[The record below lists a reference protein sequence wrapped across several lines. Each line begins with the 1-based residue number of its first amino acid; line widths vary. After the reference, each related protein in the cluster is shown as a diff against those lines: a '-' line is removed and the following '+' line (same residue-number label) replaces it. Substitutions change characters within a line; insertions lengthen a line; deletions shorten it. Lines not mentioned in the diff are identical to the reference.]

1 MWILYD
7 SGSIIIKIKLEKYKL
22 IPYGRQDITEEDIES
37 VVNVLHSDFLTQG
50 DAVPTFEQKLCNYTG
65 ARYAVAVNSCT
76 SALHIACL
84 ALGLGPKDILW
95 TSPISFVASANCG
108 LYCGASVD
116 FVDVDPNTALMS
128 VKALESKLE
137 QAKQQRK
144 LPKILIPV
152 HFAGQSCDMKAI
164 SKLGEKYNF
173 RIIEDAAHAIG
184 SSYLNKNVGS
194 CQYSDITVFSFHPV
208 KIITT
213 GEGGAALTSSAK
225 LAEKMRLLRSHGIT
239 RDPEKMINP
248 KERDWYYEQISLGF
262 NYRMTDIQA
271 ALGISQLSRLDEY
284 VAKRSEIAHWYN
296 DRLKYVLVDSLA
308 QEKNGESSHHLYVI
322 RVKDGEDKRDKLYDY
337 LKKNGISVN
346 LHYFPIYKQPF
357 FDTKIK
363 LIGAEAYYKSSIS
376 LPIFPTIGKN
386 NLKKVIQKISEFY
399 EHY

>member
-1 MWILYD
+1 M
-7 SGSIIIKIKLEKYKL
+7 
-22 IPYGRQDITEEDIES
+22 IPYGRQEITEKDIKA
-37 VVNVLHSDFLTQG
+37 VVDVLRSDFLTQG
-50 DAVPTFEQKLCNYTG
+50 SVVPKFEHKLCTYTG
-65 ARYAVAVNSCT
+65 VENAVAVNSCT

-84 ALGLGPKDILW
+84 ALNLGPGDILW

-137 QAKQQRK
+137 QAKQQSK

-213 GEGGAALTSSAK
+213 GEGGAALTSSTE

-239 RDPEKMINP
+239 RDSEKMINP

-262 NYRMTDIQA
+262 NYRMSDIQA

-296 DRLKYVLVDSLA
+296 DRFKDVPVDSLA
-308 QEKNGESSHHLYVI
+308 QEENGESSHHLYVI
-322 RVKDGEDKRDKLYDY
+322 RVKGGEDKRDKLYDY
-337 LKKNGISVN
+337 LKKNDISVN

-363 LIGAEAYYKSSIS
+363 LIGAEAYYKSAIS

-386 NLKKVIQKISEFY
+386 NLKKVMQKFSEFY

>member
-1 MWILYD
+1 M
-7 SGSIIIKIKLEKYKL
+7 
-22 IPYGRQDITEEDIES
+22 IPYGRQEITEKDIEA
-37 VVNVLHSDFLTQG
+37 VVDVLRSDFLTQG
-50 DAVPTFEQKLCNYTG
+50 SVVPKFEHKLCAYTG
-65 ARYAVAVNSCT
+65 VENAVAVNSCT

-84 ALGLGPKDILW
+84 ALNLGPGDILW

-164 SKLGEKYNF
+164 SKLGVKYNF

-213 GEGGAALTSSAK
+213 GEGGAALTSSTE
-225 LAEKMRLLRSHGIT
+225 LADKMRLLRSHGIT
-239 RDPEKMINP
+239 RDSEKMINP

-262 NYRMTDIQA
+262 NYRMSDIQA

-296 DRLKYVLVDSLA
+296 DRFKDLPVDSLV
-308 QEKNGESSHHLYVI
+308 QEENGESSHHLYVI

-337 LKKNGISVN
+337 LKKNDINVN

-363 LIGAEAYYKSSIS
+363 LIGAEAYYKSAIS

-386 NLKKVIQKISEFY
+386 NLKKVMQKFSEFY